1 VTGRREQLAR
11 VLDRAHL
18 LDLVL
23 RARARLRAPF
33 LTVLTYHH
41 IAEPDPVY
49 PYDPEVADA
58 TPRDFRLQLEVL
70 RRHFHVIDVDTLCS
84 AIGRNN
90 KIDARRLPPN
100 PVLITF
106 DDAYLSCRDTAV
118 PMLQEHGFSA
128 VFFVPTHYVSQRRL
142 FWWERIHRIV
152 NESSKSTIELDYPQ
166 PLRISLASACNG
178 GREDRRDAAA
188 TLVKTVKNTR
198 GLDIDRFLAALNDAC
213 GVPWSDAI
221 ERELTDELI
230 MTWADLAA
238 LRRAGMDIESHTR
251 HHRVLQTLDD
261 DALRVDLSGAQ
272 DDFQREL
279 GTRVRTIAYPVG
291 RPIAAEAR
299 IRRAVVEAGYR
310 LGFSNG
316 NGINP
321 LWKPLDPL
329 DVHRV
334 ALDRA
339 TSLTMFRGQLAVPA
353 LAYHPSKPANYT
365 DA

>member
-1 VTGRREQLAR
+1 VSGRREQLAR
-11 VLDRAHL
+11 ALDRAHL

-58 TPRDFRLQLEVL
+58 TPRDFRQQLGVL
-70 RRHFHVIDVDTLCS
+70 RRHFSVIDVEALCA
-84 AIGRNN
+84 AIGSDN

-118 PMLQEHGFSA
+118 PMLQEHGFTA
-128 VFFVPTHYVSQRRL
+128 VFFVPTGYVGGRRL
-142 FWWERIHRIV
+142 FWWERIFRVV
-152 NESSKSTIELDYPQ
+152 NESTRAAIELDYPQ
-166 PLRISLASACNG
+166 PIRIPLASPHNG
-178 GREDRRDAAA
+178 GRDDRRAAAA

-198 GLDIDRFLAALNDAC
+198 GLDIERFLTALNDAC
-213 GVPWSDAI
+213 GVPWSDVI

-230 MTWADLAA
+230 MTWKDLAS
-238 LRRAGMDIESHTR
+238 LRAAGMDIESHTR

-272 DDFQREL
+272 DDFQQAL

-291 RPIAAEAR
+291 RSIASEPR

-329 DVHRV
+329 DVRRV
-334 ALDRA
+334 ALDRG